1 MTAYK
6 NDDSLR
12 EALASLVESD
22 RIYEQENMSDHTSL
36 RIGGP
41 ADYFIDVETEEELG
55 ALLRFLS
62 KEEIPH
68 LLVGNGSN
76 LLFMDEGYR
85 GVILHLTGDF
95 QTIKRSGDNITV
107 GAARLL
113 SSLAQFA
120 CKEGLSGLEPMS
132 GIPGTVGGAVYM
144 NAGAYGGETK
154 DVVGSVTMMA
164 RDGSSVRACTA
175 EEMAFSYRHSAIQ
188 ESGEIVLSATYCLKP
203 DEEEAIKER
212 MTDFRKRRNAK
223 QPVELPS
230 AGSTF
235 KRPEGAYAAA
245 LIEEAGLKGF
255 RIGGAEVSEKH
266 SGFLVNVD
274 HATAADFLA
283 LMDEVAR
290 RVYEKSGFRLEP
302 EVRIIRS
309 SKE

>member
-6 NDDSLR
+6 NDASVL
-12 EALASLVESD
+12 EALTALVERD
-22 RIYEQENMSDHTSL
+22 RIHEQENMSDHTSL

-55 ALLRFLS
+55 KLLRFLT

-76 LLFMDEGYR
+76 LLFLDEGYR

-95 QTIKRSGDNITV
+95 QIIKRSGDTVTV

-113 SSLAQFA
+113 SSLAQFV
-120 CKEGLSGLEPMS
+120 CREGLSGLEPLS

-154 DVVGSVTMMA
+154 DVVGSVNLMA
-164 RDGSSVRACTA
+164 RDGSYVRACAA
-175 EEMAFSYRHSAIQ
+175 EEMAFAYRHSAVQ
-188 ESGEIVLSATYCLKP
+188 ESGEIVLSATYYLRP
-203 DEEEAIKER
+203 DEEEAIRER
-212 MTDFRKRRNAK
+212 MNEFRKRRNAK

-245 LIEEAGLKGF
+245 LIEEAGLKGL

-290 RVYEKSGFRLEP
+290 RVYENSGFRLEP
-302 EVRIIRS
+302 EVRIIR
-309 SKE
+309 